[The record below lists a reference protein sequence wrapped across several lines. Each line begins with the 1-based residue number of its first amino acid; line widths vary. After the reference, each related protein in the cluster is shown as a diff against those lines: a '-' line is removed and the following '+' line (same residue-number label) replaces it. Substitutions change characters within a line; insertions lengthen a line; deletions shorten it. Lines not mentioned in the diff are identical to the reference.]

1 MPMQFQGVAVD
12 TLPGAREGRPDGLH
26 ALLEPAA
33 AALKDPQPHVGPG
46 LPEEREMNAEP
57 VVFPG
62 RGAALAEEFL
72 QPLLAVRGQPVH
84 LLRPASRARARGRSG
99 PGRAGRLG
107 LVVLLYDQPVGEK
120 LLQAR
125 VQRPV
130 GERTEGAE
138 HGVQPLAQLI
148 AVHRRFVQRPEHGKL
163 EYAGAITPHA
173 APNWWLLT
181 VNPGTDLLS
190 VCYISL
196 RCVRMI
202 VLTVR
207 SSRCIA
213 PIYTDDTS
221 SCPPPQV
228 RDLGARRTA
237 RSDVRWRT

>member
-1 MPMQFQGVAVD
+1 MPIQFQGVGVG

-62 RGAALAEEFL
+62 RGAALAE
-72 QPLLAVRGQPVH
+72 
-84 LLRPASRARARGRSG
+84 
-99 PGRAGRLG
+99 
-107 LVVLLYDQPVGEK
+107 K

-148 AVHRRFVQRPEHGKL
+148 AVHRRFVQRPEYGKL

-173 APNWWLLT
+173 APNWWLHP
-181 VNPGTDLLS
+181 VNPGTEYS
-190 VCYISL
+190 VCLLYIPAM
-196 RCVRMI
+196 CQDD
-202 VLTVR
+202 
-207 SSRCIA
+207 SSDR
-213 PIYTDDTS
+213 
-221 SCPPPQV
+221 
-228 RDLGARRTA
+228 
-237 RSDVRWRT
+237 